1 MTNEMTLEHATT
13 TVRQSAGDWL
23 VSIACA
29 NADDGQSIAF
39 TLRIPRRDQTVGE
52 LQRQAIGLARAMLG
66 AMLV

>member
-13 TVRQSAGDWL
+13 TVRASGPDWL
-23 VSIACA
+23 VTLAV
-29 NADDGQSIAF
+29 ADDAQSIAI

-52 LQRQAIGLARAMLG
+52 LQRQAIGLARALLG

>member
-13 TVRQSAGDWL
+13 TVRASGADWL
-23 VSIACA
+23 VTLAV
-29 NADDGQSIAF
+29 ADDGQSIAL

-52 LQRQAIGLARAMLG
+52 LQRQAIGLARALLG